1 MATPDNTTLQQ
12 TQWNRQERDELLPD
26 AAALQS
32 PDVSLMS
39 VDRAAQAAAPANLDL
54 LDDLFSNPLEG
65 LFE

>member
-39 VDRAAQAAAPANLDL
+39 VDRAAQAAAHANLDL